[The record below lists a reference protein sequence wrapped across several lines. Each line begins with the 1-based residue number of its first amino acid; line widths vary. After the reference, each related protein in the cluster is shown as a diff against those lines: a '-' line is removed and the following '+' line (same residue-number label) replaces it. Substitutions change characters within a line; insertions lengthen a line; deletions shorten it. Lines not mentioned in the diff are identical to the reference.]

1 MLRWRSVTSTINN
14 HKSTSGNHQGVSTPL
29 REGIRQG
36 GWSGPLPGVR
46 RLAAEL
52 DVAPR
57 RVRHALGLLEAEGLL
72 GGRGLG
78 CSRGITAARTNAIRP
93 PLRVAIPRHDVR
105 LADNSQSSLFLTEIM
120 HSLEAAGH
128 SVFFCKKSQLELKH
142 EVLRLTRHL
151 GSSSCHGWESPFPQ
165 VRFQVLMSDGAT

>member
-1 MLRWRSVTSTINN
+1 MAFRHFNNQQSQIN
-14 HKSTSGNHQGVSTPL
+14 KRQSSIEGVSAPL

-57 RVRHALGLLEAEGLL
+57 RVRQALGLLEAEGLL

-78 CSRGITAARTNAIRP
+78 CRRGITAARTNAIRP
-93 PLRVAIPRHDVR
+93 PLLVAIPRHDVR
-105 LADNSQSSLFLTEIM
+105 LADKSQSSLFLTEIM

-128 SVFFCKKSQLELKH
+128 SVIFCKKSQLELKH
-142 EVLRLTRHL
+142 EVLRLTRQL
-151 GSSSCHGWESPFPQ
+151 AKCPADAWVIEAGSPILMAHGIP
-165 VRFQVLMSDGAT
+165 G